1 MGFLRRQKKG
11 MSLPPD
17 IVQTMAAVGRFEFD
31 PQGDD
36 ADANVVSEIFPTL
49 YPIAQSNPDEFIAAL
64 ADAVVPVGGWAV
76 YGGART
82 VFNLLGR
89 EVDHADYRSMLS
101 AALHFLRDRGASKGD
116 LNSYEWEFWVQNEGG
131 PESW

>member
-1 MGFLRRQKKG
+1 

-17 IVQTMAAVGRFEFD
+17 IVQIMAAVGRFEFD

-36 ADANVVSEIFPTL
+36 ADAKVVSEIFPTL

-64 ADAVVPVGGWAV
+64 AGAVVPVGGWAV
-76 YGGART
+76 YGGAKT

-89 EVDHADYRSMLS
+89 KVDHPDYRSMLS
-101 AALHFLRDRGASKGD
+101 TGLHFLRDRGASKGD
-116 LNSYEWEFWVQNEGG
+116 LDSYEWEFWVQNEGG